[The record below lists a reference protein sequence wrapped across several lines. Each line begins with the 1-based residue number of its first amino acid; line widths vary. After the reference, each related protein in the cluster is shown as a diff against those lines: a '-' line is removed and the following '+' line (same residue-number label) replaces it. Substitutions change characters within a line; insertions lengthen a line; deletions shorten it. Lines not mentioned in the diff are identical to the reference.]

1 MGVMRVNITNAT
13 YVLLPDLPITRNP
26 NETLHIESVTE
37 LPIVIIALLL
47 IAIFLVC
54 IFESYTFV
62 KRCKQTLQ
70 T

>member
-13 YVLLPDLPITRNP
+13 YVLLPDPPITRNP
-26 NETLHIESVTE
+26 NETLYVQSVTE
-37 LPIVIIALLL
+37 LPIVIVSLLL

-54 IFESYTFV
+54 IFESSKFV